1 MHDMVRLERLGKP
14 AVVLVHDRFQVAA
27 RTQARIMGLPSAYII
42 IIPEGIPGEQPQELR
57 AKIDRLW
64 PQVLQGLTASAL
76 P

>member
-1 MHDMVRLERLGKP
+1 MHDMVRLERMGKP

-27 RTQARIMGLPSAYII
+27 RTQARIMGLPSAHIVVV
-42 IIPEGIPGEQPQELR
+42 PEGIPGESPEQLR

-64 PQVLQGLTASAL
+64 PQILQGLTTSSI